1 MQVSNLD
8 FLSEQFDGDEECIS
22 EILNI
27 FIESS
32 DETICVLN
40 SSIENRN
47 KDNLLSASHKLKGST
62 GTIGGELLSAQCFV
76 VDKLCKDQDFDKAFE
91 EASVISKLYD
101 ELKDAIAKRQ

>member
-1 MQVSNLD
+1 MQVLNWD
-8 FLSEQFDGDEECIS
+8 FLSEQFDGDEECIV

-32 DETICVLN
+32 DETICVLK
-40 SSIENRN
+40 SSIENRD
-47 KDNLLSASHKLKGST
+47 KDNLLALSHKLKGSA

-101 ELKDAIAKRQ
+101 DMKAAISNRR